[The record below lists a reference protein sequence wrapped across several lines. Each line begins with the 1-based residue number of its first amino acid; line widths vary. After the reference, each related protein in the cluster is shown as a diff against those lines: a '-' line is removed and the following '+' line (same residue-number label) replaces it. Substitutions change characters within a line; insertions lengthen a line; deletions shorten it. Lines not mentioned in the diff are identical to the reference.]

1 MQIFK
6 KSRQIVMSY
15 VVITLGLMLYTFGW
29 SAFMLPMKIVGGGV
43 SGMSAILYYA
53 VGIHVPIGVLNFIFN
68 AILVAIGFKM
78 LGSKFGAN
86 TIYGIIMSSLCFIL
100 WQQVLQVDTWFDV
113 EHFGVFMC
121 AVLGGVCCGAGIGLS
136 FIMGGNS
143 GGTDIIALIVCKY
156 HNISPGRVI
165 MLIDVVIIGCS
176 FFVSHKLDNVICGY
190 VVMVVMTY
198 VLDMVLDG
206 NKQSY
211 QVMVFSSKNDEIG
224 DAVTKEVG
232 RGALGELTHLGS
244 LLRQVVERCGQV
256 FLDLLEDLGLGGAL
270 ELERHR
276 GGGLEFDGHATE
288 LGQQVEVVE
297 TADEISD
304 TAVDRSVGAGV
315 GAVLDAGD
323 HGVCRVDSGVHV
335 VPPGTCVDGI
345 GVDGAAYR
353 RELGVVVVP
362 HTVGV
367 VGTDG
372 VLVGTVVEQAVA
384 CLGAVV
390 VAEVRIQADDE
401 LVKTFGGGEVVGAAH
416 GGMLL
421 LEEIL
426 AAGDRDDH
434 GSCQQTGKDIFVHF
448 HIPNTLSG

>member
-1 MQIFK
+1 MQIFT
-6 KSRQIVMSY
+6 KSKHIVMSY
-15 VVITLGLMLYTFGW
+15 VIITLGLMLYTFGW
-29 SAFMLPMKIVGGGV
+29 SAFMLPMRIVGGGV

-232 RGALGELTHLGS
+232 RGATL
-244 LLRQVVERCGQV
+244 
-256 FLDLLEDLGLGGAL
+256 
-270 ELERHR
+270 
-276 GGGLEFDGHATE
+276 
-288 LGQQVEVVE
+288 
-297 TADEISD
+297 
-304 TAVDRSVGAGV
+304 
-315 GAVLDAGD
+315 LDAEGCYTKNSQKVLLMMVHRTD
-323 HGVCRVDSGVHV
+323 KPHVMQIIHRIDENAFVSVSKAEGV
-335 VPPGTCVDGI
+335 
-345 GVDGAAYR
+345 Y
-353 RELGVVVVP
+353 
-362 HTVGV
+362 
-367 VGTDG
+367 
-372 VLVGTVVEQAVA
+372 
-384 CLGAVV
+384 
-390 VAEVRIQADDE
+390 
-401 LVKTFGGGEVVGAAH
+401 
-416 GGMLL
+416 
-421 LEEIL
+421 
-426 AAGDRDDH
+426 
-434 GSCQQTGKDIFVHF
+434 GKNFEK
-448 HIPNTLSG
+448 LKL